1 MKETK
6 YGLKRLKTAELEKWL
21 NNPKRKPLVIWGAR
35 QVGKT
40 ILIQNFLNE
49 HFKNYVYI
57 DLVKDERAC
66 VFLKLQ
72 LILKNI
78 FLL

>member
-1 MKETK
+1 MKERK

-49 HFKNYVYI
+49 HFKS
-57 DLVKDERAC
+57 
-66 VFLKLQ
+66 
-72 LILKNI
+72 
-78 FLL
+78 